1 MLIALTRPVPHSI
14 VDCEL
19 THLER
24 EPIDWK
30 RAAAQHTAYE
40 DALRQH
46 GCNVRRLAGDDAAPD
61 SVFIEDTAVVVDE
74 LAVITRPGAQS
85 RRREVDVVA
94 AALREHRSVSCI
106 DAPGTLDGGDV
117 MVVGKR
123 VFVGASSRTNAA
135 GAQQLARALAPH
147 GYTTTVVPVRGVLHL
162 KSAVTAL
169 SDAMVVLNPDMIDAS
184 ALGDIAHVAIDPAE
198 PMAANV
204 VALPEV
210 ILCPASAPRTRRRI
224 EKAGYETVSVDASE
238 LAKAEGALTCC
249 SILLRTA
256 G

>member
-1 MLIALTRPVPHSI
+1 MLIALTRPVPRSI
-14 VDCEL
+14 VNCEL
-19 THLER
+19 THVER
-24 EPIDWK
+24 EPIDWEL
-30 RAAAQHTAYE
+30 AAAQHAAYE
-40 DALRQH
+40 DVLRRH
-46 GCNVRRLAGDDAAPD
+46 GCDVRQLAGDDAAPD

-74 LAVITRPGAQS
+74 CAVITRPGALS
-85 RRREVDVVA
+85 RRREIDVVA

-117 MVVGKR
+117 LVVGKR
-123 VFVGASSRTNAA
+123 VFVGDSSRTNGTAA
-135 GAQQLARALAPH
+135 RQLARVLAPY
-147 GYTTTVVPVRGVLHL
+147 GYRTTVIAVRGVLHL

-169 SDAMVVLNPDMIDAS
+169 SDDRVLLNPDMIDAS
-184 ALGDIAHVAIDPAE
+184 ALGDVAHVTIDPAE

-224 EKAGYETVSVDASE
+224 EKAGYDTISVDASE

-249 SILLRTA
+249 SILLRA
-256 G
+256 R